1 MAHDAGGT
9 ESARVAALID
19 LINEMRDTLAAVDYA
34 FNPELQTD
42 PLAEVELLE
51 CYAEEPRLARLF
63 ARVNRVRL
71 TGLDIAPLPPL
82 SAVEGAP

>member
-9 ESARVAALID
+9 ESARVAAL
-19 LINEMRDTLAAVDYA
+19 LALVNEMRDALAAVDYA

-42 PLAEVELLE
+42 EKAEVELLA
-51 CYAEEPRLARLF
+51 CYAEEPLLAHLF

-71 TGLDIAPLPPL
+71 TGLDIAPLP
-82 SAVEGAP
+82 AVDAR